1 MAFMRMYGMRQAG
14 DPGRL
19 APKRK
24 SAAAG
29 PRQKAGR
36 KRAVRA
42 NRAKRAGGGGF
53 DFGSLGMAAL
63 GALPGGGIAQ
73 NIAGQLVHKGGAAAS
88 GMEGK
93 KRRSVNPSNV
103 KALRRSLR
111 RVERFGHLVAR
122 VNRMLPKAHKYAVH
136 PVLKHKRKRRAA

>member
-1 MAFMRMYGMRQAG
+1 
-14 DPGRL
+14 
-19 APKRK
+19 
-24 SAAAG
+24 
-29 PRQKAGR
+29 
-36 KRAVRA
+36 VRA
-42 NRAKRAGGGGF
+42 NRAKRSGGGF

-73 NIAGQLVHKGGAAAS
+73 NIAGQVFKGKGGAAA
-88 GMEGK
+88 GEGGK
-93 KRRSVNPSNV
+93 KRRGVNPSNV

-122 VNRMLPKAHKYAVH
+122 VNKLLPKAHKYTVH